1 MGLVCL
7 DSGLD
12 SRLECKDSRLTC
24 DLQNNDLVPPL
35 ENTNSVDNQVEIFRF
50 VENEN
55 TLQYIKAIKHE
66 LLLNVND
73 IVAVGTES
81 FYATNDLYFTNGIL
95 KFVEPF
101 LSLPWCDVV
110 YYSPQTLQVVAGGF
124 LIANGI
130 KISPDKSVTNPVHEL
145 PISLTLEVDVG
156 SVCDNIEVDH
166 ESGDLWLSCHP
177 NGLKF
182 MLSDP
187 NDPPGSEV
195 RVCVYSV
202 HVCSKQIF
210 IKECVFILFVGNLTF
225 LFFSIIYCLLSAVK
239 QYKSIIPCSPVG
251 YQD

>member
-1 MGLVCL
+1 TVL
-7 DSGLD
+7 D
-12 SRLECKDSRLTC
+12 
-24 DLQNNDLVPPL
+24 
-35 ENTNSVDNQVEIFRF
+35 QVEIFRF

-130 KISPDKSVTNPVHEL
+130 KISPDKRHLYVSNIMKHKISVTNPVHEL
-145 PISLTLEVDVG
+145 PISLTLVDVG

-195 RVCVYSV
+195 R
-202 HVCSKQIF
+202 
-210 IKECVFILFVGNLTF
+210 
-225 LFFSIIYCLLSAVK
+225 
-239 QYKSIIPCSPVG
+239 YKSIIPCSPVDDG
-251 YQD
+251 SVIVASSVATQYGGKLLIGTVYQKALICDLKL

>member
-1 MGLVCL
+1 MIF
-7 DSGLD
+7 
-12 SRLECKDSRLTC
+12 RE
-24 DLQNNDLVPPL
+24 QNFGK
-35 ENTNSVDNQVEIFRF
+35 SQVEIFRF

-130 KISPDKSVTNPVHEL
+130 KISPDKRHLYVSNIMKHKISVTNPVHEL

-195 RVCVYSV
+195 IRIENIFSENVIVASSVATQYGGKLLIGTVYQKALI
-202 HVCSKQIF
+202 CDLK
-210 IKECVFILFVGNLTF
+210 L
-225 LFFSIIYCLLSAVK
+225 
-239 QYKSIIPCSPVG
+239 
-251 YQD
+251 

>member
-1 MGLVCL
+1 AKEEKYSAQNLF
-7 DSGLD
+7 S
-12 SRLECKDSRLTC
+12 CKS
-24 DLQNNDLVPPL
+24 
-35 ENTNSVDNQVEIFRF
+35 QVEIFRF

-130 KISPDKSVTNPVHEL
+130 KISPDKRHLYVSNIMKHKISVTNPVHEL